1 MCGFSKRSFLLLTL
15 FVILIAVAASAGT
28 VAYLK
33 GDLSSALADESRPST
48 EAQPA
53 SLTPPGLNSDSIAE
67 MVEKAG
73 PAVVKI
79 VTTSQTNI
87 SDHPFFN
94 DPFFRQF
101 FWDDFGFEQKP
112 RVSQGLGSGFIIS
125 EDGYI
130 LTNEHVIAKATDIQ
144 VQVEGYE
151 KNFPAKVIGKD
162 YDLDLAVLK
171 IESDKPLPTLPLG
184 DSDQVRVGDWVV
196 AIGNPLGLDHT
207 VTVGVISA
215 KGRPITVENRQF
227 TNLLQTD
234 ASINPGNSGGP
245 LLNLKGEVIGINNA
259 INATAQGIGFA
270 IPTSTVKEVL
280 EELINTGKI
289 ARPWLGVYMQPIT
302 PELMKYYNIPS
313 QEGVI
318 ITSVIPGSPAAKAG
332 LRRSDV
338 ILEFNKQE
346 IKSPTDLQE
355 AVKKLKIGQQV
366 TALIWRDGQTTTV
379 TLTITEKQQQN

>member
-1 MCGFSKRSFLLLTL
+1 MFGFNSKRSFFL
-15 FVILIAVAASAGT
+15 FTALMVLVAVAASAGT
-28 VAYLK
+28 VAYLAK
-33 GDLSSALADESRPST
+33 DGALPSAS
-48 EAQPA
+48 AQN
-53 SLTPPGLNSDSIAE
+53 TPTAPTAQATSVALPGLNPNSIADI
-67 MVEKAG
+67 VEKAG

-79 VTTSQTNI
+79 VTTSQTTV
-87 SDHPFFN
+87 FN

-101 FWDDFGFEQKP
+101 FWEDFGLEPQS
-112 RVSQGLGSGFIIS
+112 RVTQGLGSGFIIS

-130 LTNEHVIAKATDIQ
+130 LTNEHVIDKATDIQ

-151 KNFPAKVIGKD
+151 KTFTAKVVGKD

-184 DSDQVRVGDWVV
+184 DSDKVKVGDWVV

-215 KGRPITVENRQF
+215 KSRPITVENRRF

-259 INATAQGIGFA
+259 INADAQGIGFA
-270 IPTSTVKEVL
+270 IPASTVKEVL
-280 EELINTGKI
+280 DELITTGKI
-289 ARPWLGVYMQPIT
+289 ARPWIGVYMQAIT
-302 PELMKYYNIPS
+302 KELMNYYNLPS
-313 QEGVI
+313 QDGVI

-332 LRRSDV
+332 LKRGDV
-338 ILEFNKQE
+338 ILELNKQP
-346 IKSPTDLQE
+346 IKSPTDLQDL
-355 AVKKLKIGQQV
+355 VKNLKIGQKV
-366 TALIWRDGQTTTV
+366 PALIWRNGKTMTV
-379 TLTITEKQQQN
+379 TLTITEKQQPN